1 MSNKPTMPDQ
11 LLRENGPLFSL
22 GRMVAT
28 PAAIAEMDLA
38 NIPPFEL
45 FARHQRGD
53 WGCVGTE
60 DQKLNWE
67 ALKDGSRIFS
77 AYILPTSFRL
87 WVITTATDDDG
98 KRESTCILTP
108 DEY

>member
-1 MSNKPTMPDQ
+1 MGK
-11 LLRENGPLFSL
+11 PLFSL

-28 PAAIAEMDLA
+28 PGAIAEMEKA
-38 NIPPFEL
+38 KVAAFEL

-53 WGCVGTE
+53 WGCVGAG
-60 DQKLNWE
+60 DKKLNDA

-77 AYILPTSFRL
+77 AYMLPTNVKL
-87 WVITTATDDDG
+87 WVITTATDDNG
-98 KRESTCILTP
+98 NRESTCILTP